1 MLLVNF
7 SILTV
12 FYWEK
17 NKEEKQDNIQ
27 EKTILAGWHT
37 LAKKLMTDKV
47 KGKKKIN
54 REGKRKKGGSSK
66 FFVHF
71 LK

>member
-1 MLLVNF
+1 MCHTEGQVQYFFVLLVNNTNMLLVNF

-27 EKTILAGWHT
+27 EKTILAGWHN
-37 LAKKLMTDKV
+37 LAKN
-47 KGKKKIN
+47 G
-54 REGKRKKGGSSK
+54 
-66 FFVHF
+66 
-71 LK
+71 

>member
-1 MLLVNF
+1 MWHTEGQVQYFFVLLVNNNNMLLVNF

-27 EKTILAGWHT
+27 EKNNFSRVAHFGQKIDDRQG
-37 LAKKLMTDKV
+37 
-47 KGKKKIN
+47 KG
-54 REGKRKKGGSSK
+54 
-66 FFVHF
+66 
-71 LK
+71 

>member
-1 MLLVNF
+1 MCHTEGQVQYFFVLLVNNTNMLLVNF

-27 EKTILAGWHT
+27 EKKTILAGWHT
-37 LAKKLMTDKV
+37 LAK
-47 KGKKKIN
+47 N
-54 REGKRKKGGSSK
+54 
-66 FFVHF
+66 
-71 LK
+71 